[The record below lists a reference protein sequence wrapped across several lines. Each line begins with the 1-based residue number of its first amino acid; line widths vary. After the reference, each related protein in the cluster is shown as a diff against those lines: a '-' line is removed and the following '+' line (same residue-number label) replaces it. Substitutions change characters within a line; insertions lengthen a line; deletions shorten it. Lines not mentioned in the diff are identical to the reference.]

1 MYKLPPVLNFNT
13 NIQIACVLMTHIEGK
28 SRLEFTVNDV
38 IITECTHS
46 YFRILSNN
54 IDKFIMIIA
63 DMIHDIVIIHEL
75 NCLDIKRINLKKLE
89 TSCKRLKYF
98 MNDALMSLSN
108 TQQKIE
114 YKNNIITQMEKDN
127 LLEIFITQWHISA
140 KKINDVN
147 SDCGTR

>member
-1 MYKLPPVLNFNT
+1 
-13 NIQIACVLMTHIEGK
+13 MTHIDGK

-38 IITECTHS
+38 IIIECAHS
-46 YFRILSNN
+46 YFRILSSNM
-54 IDKFIMIIA
+54 DKFMMIIEN
-63 DMIHDIVIIHEL
+63 MIYDIVIIYGL

-89 TSCKRLKYF
+89 TYCKKLQCF

-140 KKINDVN
+140 KKINDIN
-147 SDCGTR
+147 SDRCTR